1 MLVLCVIL
9 FAICV
14 FLYTPP
20 DIVKQNILTKET
32 CEAIIQ
38 LAKGYQFSEAPDTVD
53 NEAEYQINIIDG
65 DVKHIP
71 LWNVCKNVLPK
82 NGTVEPTFVFLRR
95 YMVGERTWTP
105 PHYDTSCL
113 SQTVLL
119 SDPSDFKGGKLYIF
133 DRKTSNKIEDTIVD
147 DLNPHKLI
155 QFIQTH
161 DRLPFIDYKQGDMIS
176 YDGSK
181 HLHGIIPVTQGER
194 YVLAFFFSSCT

>member
-38 LAKGYQFSEAPDTVD
+38 LAKGYQFSEALANVD
-53 NEAEYQINIIDG
+53 GEAEYQIDIKDG
-65 DVKHIP
+65 DVKHTH
-71 LWNVCKNVLPK
+71 LWNVCKRMLPK
-82 NGTVEPTFVFLRR
+82 NDSVEPTFVFLRR
-95 YMVGERTWTP
+95 YMVGERTWIP
-105 PHYDTSCL
+105 PHYDKSCL
-113 SQTVLL
+113 SRTVLL
-119 SDPSDFKGGKLYIF
+119 SDPSDFKGGELYIF
-133 DRKTSNKIEDTIVD
+133 DRKTSKKIEHSTSDDT
-147 DLNPHKLI
+147 NPQKLK
-155 QFIQTH
+155 QFIQSY

-181 HLHGIIPVTQGER
+181 HLHGIVPVTQGER
-194 YVLAFFFSSCT
+194 YVLSFFFSSRT